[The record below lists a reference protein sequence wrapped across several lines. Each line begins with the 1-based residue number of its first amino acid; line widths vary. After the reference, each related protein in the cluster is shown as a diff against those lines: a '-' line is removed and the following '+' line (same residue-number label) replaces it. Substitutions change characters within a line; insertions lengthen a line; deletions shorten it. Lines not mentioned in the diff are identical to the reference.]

1 MLISYIWTN
10 LKFSTTFSHSYS
22 VMGNFTHLTF
32 CMKVIL
38 LGQNSSYSERG
49 GKLMEWFDLFTR
61 TVIMY
66 IFVFIVMRLMGK
78 REIGKLSIID
88 LVISFMIAEIAVLE
102 IEQMDGNLMHGLIP
116 MATLLLIQ
124 VGTAAI
130 SMRSRKLRIFMDGRP
145 KIIIA
150 NGKIDADQ
158 LRKQRYTLDD
168 LMLQLRENGHS
179 NLNEVDFAIL
189 ETSGK
194 LSIIAKEN
202 DTSSEVNDNKNNQAI
217 KQNENTGNKK
227 YERKIPQEVKKIIPP
242 GFRYETLP
250 IPLIMDGNV
259 QDNNLN
265 AIKQTRF
272 WLKNIIQ
279 EHGAQHFKEVLL
291 CTIDHKNR
299 IYIDLD
305 DRTKT

>member
-1 MLISYIWTN
+1 
-10 LKFSTTFSHSYS
+10 
-22 VMGNFTHLTF
+22 
-32 CMKVIL
+32 
-38 LGQNSSYSERG
+38 
-49 GKLMEWFDLFTR
+49 MEWFDLFTR